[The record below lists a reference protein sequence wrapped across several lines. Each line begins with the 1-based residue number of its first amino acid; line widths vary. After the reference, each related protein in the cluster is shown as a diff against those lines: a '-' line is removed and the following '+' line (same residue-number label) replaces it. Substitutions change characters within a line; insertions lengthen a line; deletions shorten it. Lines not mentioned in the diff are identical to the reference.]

1 MMNNKTIYIILL
13 IVIIIISVI
22 LSNLYVI
29 DKEGFADSE
38 EDPEPTTNS
47 SGGDVA
53 VGIDSRTSLLSN
65 FKNTIDRFKY
75 LEIPITITNTGR
87 KCSDWGNYE
96 NGKYEIHQNT
106 CIKMEGRSINQCLVN
121 GEVLSCNDFFTN
133 GVIDKNNNIDTKV
146 IYDRVLQNIDGSIDE
161 LNTDFETRRSQLDK
175 LLNNLIARKNIENQ
189 QLYFINYNDTNME
202 SKEKMFN
209 KTNTEYEKTENEYN
223 INTVNFSNMLQKN
236 KQDEN
241 TKDFYYKILKYI
253 IITLIIVVILN
264 ILFSELL

>member
-1 MMNNKTIYIILL
+1 MNNKTAYIILL
-13 IVIIIISVI
+13 IVLIIISLI
-22 LSNLYVI
+22 LSHLYVA
-29 DKEGFADSE
+29 DKKEGFEA
-38 EDPEPTTNS
+38 TTPNS
-47 SGGDVA
+47 SGEGVS

-65 FKNTIDRFKY
+65 FKNTLDRFKY

-87 KCSDWGNYE
+87 KCGDWGNFE
-96 NGKYEIHQNT
+96 NGKYDIHQNK

-133 GVIDKNNNIDTKV
+133 GVIDKNNNIDTKA
-146 IYDRVLQNIDGSIDE
+146 IYERAVQNIDGSVEE
-161 LNTDFETRRSQLDK
+161 LKSDFETRRSKLDK

-189 QLYFINYNDTNME
+189 QIYFINYNDSNMD

-236 KQDEN
+236 KEDEI
-241 TKDFYYKILKYI
+241 TKDFYYKVLKYI

-264 ILFSELL
+264 LLFSELL